1 MVLSSELIQKIQDE
15 RAFIGNVV
23 QHKYYD
29 HKGSA
34 RRDLS
39 DHISQSKV

>member
-1 MVLSSELIQKIQDE
+1 MVLSSELIQKIEDE
-15 RAFIGNVV
+15 RAFIGNVLEP
-23 QHKYYD
+23 KFYD

-39 DHISQSKV
+39 GHV